1 MSLWICVCLFFILRL
16 LSDFIQMSELLGF
29 SSVSFN
35 FSISKNELIDFFSIW
50 IFLLDSFTLL
60 MVPYHSSPSDP
71 VQHFDHFWLLSFSL
85 LHPVSLQVHLLWS
98 FLSITTPT
106 ALSQSLIIPLWNI
119 AVTPKLTSIV
129 CLLSLQPI
137 LYISAQLF
145 SKREV
150 YHFSPAQTSKINN
163 FLKAQTL

>member
-1 MSLWICVCLFFILRL
+1 MNSLISFPSGFFFLILLLCWWYHTFLHPLIQKNTLTTFDCSHFPTYIQLVYKSICFDLWI
-16 LSDFIQMSELLGF
+16 
-29 SSVSFN
+29 
-35 FSISKNELIDFFSIW
+35 
-50 IFLLDSFTLL
+50 
-60 MVPYHSSPSDP
+60 
-71 VQHFDHFWLLSFSL
+71 
-85 LHPVSLQVHLLWS
+85 HP

-119 AVTPKLTSIV
+119 AVTPKLTSVV

-150 YHFSPAQTSKINN
+150 YHFSPAQTSKMNN

>member
-71 VQHFDHFWLLSFSL
+71 VQHFDHFWLLSFSH

-98 FLSITTPT
+98 LDPSFPFYYHTHCSKSVAYHPLVEYCSDPQTYFYC
-106 ALSQSLIIPLWNI
+106 LSLIPPTHPLHFC
-119 AVTPKLTSIV
+119 SI
-129 CLLSLQPI
+129 I
-137 LYISAQLF
+137 F
-145 SKREV
+145 
-150 YHFSPAQTSKINN
+150 
-163 FLKAQTL
+163 